1 MRLIAIGIGLIIHAV
16 GWLFADRRER
26 IEMRRGTA
34 ADKFARSLVSGRK
47 AFASMEVYEA
57 DKADLI
63 AKADERKGD
72 KKAAAK
78 MREFAQWKRN
88 SATNALKDAVRLET
102 QANTD
107 TRLTWPKWFKD

>member
-16 GWLFADRRER
+16 GWLFADRAER

-34 ADKFARSLVSGRK
+34 ADKFTRSLVSSRNL
-47 AFASMEVYEA
+47 FASMEVAEA

-63 AKADERKGD
+63 AKAEERKGN
-72 KKAAAK
+72 KEAAAK
-78 MREFAQWKRN
+78 LREFAQWKRN
-88 SATNALKDAVRLET
+88 SATNALRDAIRLKT